1 MCFKHLFILKYD
13 SKRSF
18 TLGFLITPSIH
29 EESLILSSRSVDQ
42 VVFLHFITTLIKI
55 STTGWNTH
63 QTNQGFI

>member
-42 VVFLHFITTLIKI
+42 VVFLQILL
-55 STTGWNTH
+55 
-63 QTNQGFI
+63 QR

>member
-42 VVFLHFITTLIKI
+42 VFFFQILL
-55 STTGWNTH
+55 
-63 QTNQGFI
+63 QR